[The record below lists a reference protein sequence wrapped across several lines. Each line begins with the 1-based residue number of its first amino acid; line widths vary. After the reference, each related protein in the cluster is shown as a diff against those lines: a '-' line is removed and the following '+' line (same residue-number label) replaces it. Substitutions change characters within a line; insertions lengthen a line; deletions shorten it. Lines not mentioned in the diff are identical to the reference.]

1 MRVMQHAAGGPGA
14 RGLIRENVESGVGVG
29 AAVGSGAGGL
39 IPAIVVFGF
48 CASTA
53 VGSGFMG

>member
-1 MRVMQHAAGGPGA
+1 MRVVQRSTGGLGEA
-14 RGLIRENVESGVGVG
+14 GLIRKKVDLGVGMG

-39 IPAIVVFGF
+39 IRENVDLGF
-48 CASTA
+48 CAGAA